1 MGIRVD
7 KRALLKQLQIEGC
20 EDRRELIFHK
30 ALLNDELPLSIGGG
44 IGQSLT
50 LYVLFALRPHRR
62 GSSVD
67 LAAGDGPRM
76 RGWRRLPSLVDL
88 IDVPLISRQLRCECV
103 GDFFSRASRRRTRK
117 ETVVG
122 LAPLFRSKDFDNRN
136 AFSLASIGK
145 LARTSLNMLLLKC
158 EREILGGALCYRS
171 RLG

>member
-1 MGIRVD
+1 
-7 KRALLKQLQIEGC
+7 
-20 EDRRELIFHK
+20 
-30 ALLNDELPLSIGGG
+30 
-44 IGQSLT
+44 
-50 LYVLFALRPHRR
+50 
-62 GSSVD
+62 
-67 LAAGDGPRM
+67 M